1 MAAIVPAFRPGR
13 TPEPTVPPVRQDTE
27 TLKYGDYTGRRY
39 TGDPVHRYRH
49 RPVTRTDQDARRILQ
64 RRAGGRPQGNSLC
77 GLTVLSCVGDWVVT
91 GVSKIKLEPAGV
103 AVLVATLA
111 IVVHIRIMAGP
122 APDCAIF
129 RANIRLNRVC
139 PIVQNG
145 EFGAVRSQR
154 EVARLV

>member
-1 MAAIVPAFRPGR
+1 MFSSVTLFTVNSWDVTVEVVEPAAAPAQSSPGPLFTDRMA
-13 TPEPTVPPVRQDTE
+13 QD
-27 TLKYGDYTGRRY
+27 
-39 TGDPVHRYRH
+39 
-49 RPVTRTDQDARRILQ
+49 
-64 RRAGGRPQGNSLC
+64 RPQGNSLC

-154 EVARLV
+154 VAPRLV